1 MAARSRLPLV
11 CPKHFL
17 GQIETLEVPNF
28 IGAPGRIRTSD
39 PQIRSVGVF
48 LSQASTA
55 VHIVLKI
62 AIFQWTDWTALY
74 GI

>member
-39 PQIRSVGVF
+39 PQIRSFVQTFFSSHWPDEILPVV
-48 LSQASTA
+48 AN
-55 VHIVLKI
+55 
-62 AIFQWTDWTALY
+62 
-74 GI
+74 